1 MPRRFTVIK
10 RKATPGGVA
19 EDEGFDY
26 IKVTRMGDLHYYNPM
41 HSPRDEGF
49 DYIMVATSF

>member
-19 EDEGFDY
+19 EDEGFDE